1 MIIKNKHYTMITHKF
16 GNKSVGLFV
25 IALLSLASC
34 RHDSEISSLPNL
46 YYDTDVKPI
55 ITANC
60 IMCHSEYDSY
70 DGLMGIVKPGKPHQS
85 ELYTVITTPYAFLRM
100 PESPR
105 DPLSATQRSIIN
117 VWILQ
122 GALESAQ

>member
-1 MIIKNKHYTMITHKF
+1 MITHKF
-16 GNKSVGLFV
+16 GNKSAGLL
-25 IALLSLASC
+25 AAGLLLLTSC
-34 RHDSEISSLPNL
+34 RHDSEISSLPKL

-60 IMCHSEYDSY
+60 IMCHSKYDSY
-70 DGLMGIVKPGKPHQS
+70 DGLMDIVQPGEPHQS

-122 GALESAQ
+122 GAPESAQ

>member
-1 MIIKNKHYTMITHKF
+1 MITHKF
-16 GNKSVGLFV
+16 GNKSVGLFA

-60 IMCHSEYDSY
+60 IMCHDEFDSY
-70 DGLMGIVKPGKPHQS
+70 DGLMSKVKPGKPYDS
-85 ELYTVITTPYAFLRM
+85 ELYTVITSPYALIRM

-122 GALESAQ
+122 GAPESAQ